1 MQAPAQA
8 VKALEKP
15 VVLDPRS
22 LEPLA
27 KPKKTWG
34 AIPQVKPQPLNLHP
48 KRVAAV
54 PVVPATP
61 AVPAVPVASRCEAWG

>member
-1 MQAPAQA
+1 MQA

-48 KRVAAV
+48 KRV
-54 PVVPATP
+54 PATP
-61 AVPAVPVASRCEAWG
+61 AASAMPAAPVASRCEAWG